1 MNHRLK
7 SLLWLR
13 WQFLQSNKFMVFI
26 FLLSPYIDTYL
37 FRMLV
42 EMLGGT
48 GTDVGL
54 KILVSGTVLGLMTY
68 TNAATLTSFIV
79 VEEKQKRNIRTLS
92 IAGVTAW
99 EYLVSVALI
108 PFLSAIPLASLAP
121 LVFGLPVA
129 NWFVYLIL
137 LFLTLVGYLCLGLV
151 IGLLMKNSGQAAIVS
166 ILLMFLSMGL
176 PLFYDI
182 YSWLQLPTDLSLM
195 GATVSFL
202 VAGQV
207 QLVSVIALIGW
218 LLLFAALAFWAYKKN
233 RKEER

>member
-13 WQFLQSNKFMVFI
+13 WQFLQSNKFIVFV
-26 FLLSPYIDTYL
+26 FVLSPYLDTYL
-37 FRMLV
+37 FRMLM
-42 EMLGGT
+42 EMMGGK

-54 KILVSGTVLGLMTY
+54 KILVSGTVLGLLTY

-79 VEEKQKRNIRTLS
+79 VEEKQKRNLRTLS
-92 IAGVTAW
+92 IAAVAAW

-108 PFLSAIPLASLAP
+108 PFLSAIPLASLVP

-129 NWFVYLIL
+129 NWFAYLIL
-137 LFLTLVGYLCLGLV
+137 LFLTIVAYLCLGLV
-151 IGLLMKNSGQAAIVS
+151 IGLLTKNSGQATIIS
-166 ILLMFLSMGL
+166 ILLIFLSMV

-182 YSWLQLPTDLSLM
+182 YSWLQLPIDLSLM
-195 GATVSFL
+195 GVTTSFL
-202 VAGQV
+202 VTSQV
-207 QLVSVIALIGW
+207 PLVSVVALIAW
-218 LLLFAALAFWAYKKN
+218 LILFVALAFWAYEKN